1 MKTKKKTKNSWGG
14 SQFLWSFHPMSFN
27 CTSLLPMLHY
37 RIDSFLMKKQYL
49 CIDIM
54 FSKKKKIVMNA
65 KFDLYWMI
73 SFFNVGGVIYWI
85 LFINIKATIY

>member
-1 MKTKKKTKNSWGG
+1 
-14 SQFLWSFHPMSFN
+14 
-27 CTSLLPMLHY
+27 
-37 RIDSFLMKKQYL
+37 MKKQYL

-73 SFFNVGGVIYWI
+73 SFFNVGEVIYWI
-85 LFINIKATIY
+85 LFINIKTIKY